1 MKPTLCIVILLVLA
15 VSTSFPITLTTSRL
29 SSWACLHQDFSH
41 TPKALPHLQKLC
53 PHLQMLCFS
62 IFFLQALPPRKPP
75 PPWVFLFLLGFM
87 SLVSPFHLLS
97 VAWPVEIA
105 YIWALPPPPPKAS
118 TLPGFQNP
126 WLCPCLT

>member
-62 IFFLQALPPRKPP
+62 IFFCKLYHHGNPP
-75 PPWVFLFLLGFM
+75 PPGSF
-87 SLVSPFHLLS
+87 SSS
-97 VAWPVEIA
+97 
-105 YIWALPPPPPKAS
+105 WALCHLFPPSTYFRWHGLLRLLTSGLCPPPPPR
-118 TLPGFQNP
+118 LPPFLAFKIHGFA
-126 WLCPCLT
+126 LA